1 MKKQEQDKP
10 DGEFIAYEEA
20 RIKKAPEAAERV
32 TDKEVESSNE
42 LLSPDENTWD
52 RG

>member
-1 MKKQEQDKP
+1 MKKQEEDKP
-10 DGEFIAYEEA
+10 DGEFIAYEKA
-20 RIKKAPEAAERV
+20 RIKKGSDASEKV
-32 TDKEVESSNE
+32 TDKEVESTNE